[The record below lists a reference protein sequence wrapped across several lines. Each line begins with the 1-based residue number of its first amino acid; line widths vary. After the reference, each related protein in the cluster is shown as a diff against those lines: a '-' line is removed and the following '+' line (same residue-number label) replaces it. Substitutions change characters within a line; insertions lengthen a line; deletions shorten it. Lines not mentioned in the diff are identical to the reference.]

1 MILFRK
7 LRLSSNPTRHNEAW
21 RIAEEFVRAHPE
33 QARNRTAIDV
43 DLVTLLE
50 AAHRSSYGL
59 GLGIRLQL
67 SEVQPSLYLVPS
79 QMHLDKVIVSQYAD
93 AMSSGAIFPP
103 ATAATIPEEPQ
114 PAPDDPFS
122 VGYMIIDG
130 HHRVAAS
137 KRAKIK
143 LPIWLVSFYPL
154 PPELGL

>member
-1 MILFRK
+1 MLRK
-7 LRLSSNPTRHNEAW
+7 LRLSLNPTRQEEAW

-33 QARNRTAIDV
+33 QARNRAAIDV
-43 DLVTLLE
+43 DLGTLLE

-67 SEVQPSLYLVPS
+67 SEVQPDLYLVPS
-79 QMHLDKVIVSQYAD
+79 QMNLDKAIVAQYAA

-103 ATAATIPEEPQ
+103 AAAATIPEEPQ

-122 VGYMIIDG
+122 IGYMIIDG
-130 HHRVAAS
+130 HHRVAAA

-143 LPIWLVSFYPL
+143 LPIWLVSFYPR